1 MNTYRASSLLLATIF
16 LISSIAISANHDDEL
31 TDTHDKSSG
40 HVLQHALD
48 AQDDAVK
55 ARYGSRHPKETLE
68 FFGIKPGMKI
78 AEPLPGG
85 GWYTKILLPYLGK
98 SGHLVGVDYSYKMHA
113 QRSSNAAF
121 LKKKETWAADWLTSA
136 EPWRTESSAS
146 LSATTFGTMP
156 AELDNSLDA
165 ILYFRAIH
173 HLTRFEDKGGYFT
186 EAIADS
192 FRVLKSGGIVGIV
205 QHQAREDRPDAWA
218 NGDNGYVKKSY
229 VVDAMEAAGFEF
241 VGESDINENTKDLA
255 KEGDKVWRLPPTLGV
270 DDTNE
275 ALVKEMSEIGESN
288 RMTLKFR
295 KP

>member
-1 MNTYRASSLLLATIF
+1 MNSIRFSTLILTSFIF
-16 LISSIAISANHDDEL
+16 IFNTASANHGDEEKVI
-31 TDTHDKSSG
+31 DHNSPS
-40 HVLQHALD
+40 HILQHAVD
-48 AQDDAVK
+48 AQDDAAK
-55 ARYGSRHPKETLE
+55 ARYVSRHPKETLE

-98 SGHLVGVDYSYKMHA
+98 SGHLVGVDYSYTMHA
-113 QRSSNAAF
+113 LRSSKAAF
-121 LKKKETWAADWLTSA
+121 LKKKETWAADWLVSA
-136 EPWRTESSAS
+136 EPWRNESSAS

-165 ILYFRAIH
+165 IVYFRAIH
-173 HLTRFEDKGGYFT
+173 HLTRFEDKGGFFT

-229 VVDAMEAAGFEF
+229 VITAMKAAGFEF
-241 VGESDINENTKDLA
+241 VGDSDINENPKDLA

-270 DDTNE
+270 DKENQE
-275 ALVKEMSEIGESN
+275 LVNAMSEIGESN